1 MILNDGLNDGFTA
14 REVLE
19 HSADPYCLEV
29 CCGDSPMFFST
40 ASESAVA
47 EAFFQLDMR
56 LLDAYPN
63 PQLRQYIYEFEAKK
77 LKHKFGLD

>member
-1 MILNDGLNDGFTA
+1 MILNDGLNDGFTP

-19 HSADPYCLEV
+19 HSTDPYCLEV

-56 LLDAYPN
+56 LIDLYPDT
-63 PQLRQYIYEFEAKK
+63 QLRQRVYRVESEK
-77 LKHKFGLD
+77 LKQKLKLD